1 MNKVI
6 LIGRVGKEISIRS
19 SATGLE
25 YVTFSLAVIDGYG
38 DKKKTNWI
46 NCKAF
51 GKTAENLNKYVN
63 KGQQIAIEGKI
74 STSSYEKDGKPIYTT
89 DIIVNSFYFA
99 DSKKGDKQEAP
110 EKAGTYIDVSDDD
123 LPF

>member
-25 YVTFSLAVIDGYG
+25 YVTFSLAVNDGYG

-74 STSSYEKDGKPIYTT
+74 STGSYEKDGKPIYTT
-89 DIIVNSFYFA
+89 DIIINSFYFA
-99 DSKKGDKQEAP
+99 DSKKDDKQEEV